1 MECAKIRHTLYAA
14 AVIIVVV
21 FVWFAVRWVAGEVR
35 DASLTIESDNT
46 IDITP
51 EMIQS
56 IKNIGEWEFLSVAD
70 EEIVDTVRR
79 GVFSDDHL
87 VRIYY
92 GTLRIGVNMHHVK
105 PRWIEPHGDS
115 VSVILP
121 QVGLLDNDF
130 IDETRT
136 TSFYESGK
144 WSAADREA
152 MYRQAYAKMKANC
165 LTPKNLREAQ
175 LNAEA
180 QMKNIMRSLG
190 FRAVSVT
197 FGDKPGKKAS
207 SISGDKSTK
216 K

>member
-1 MECAKIRHTLYAA
+1 MKFTKIMALVYAVA
-14 AVIIVVV
+14 AIVIGLLI
-21 FVWFAVRWVAGEVR
+21 WWAVSEVK
-35 DASLTIESDNT
+35 DASLTISSDKT
-46 IDITP
+46 IDVTP

-56 IKNIGEWEFLSVAD
+56 IRSIGEWEFLSIAD
-70 EEIVDTVRR
+70 EEIVDTVRK
-79 GVFSDDHL
+79 GILSDDHL

-92 GTLRIGVNMHHVK
+92 GTLRIGINMHHVA
-105 PRWIEPHGDS
+105 PHWIEPHGDS
-115 VSVILP
+115 VSVTLP
-121 QVGLLDNDF
+121 HVALLDNDF

-165 LTPKNLREAQ
+165 LTPKNIKAAQ
-175 LNAEA
+175 DNAEA

-197 FGDKPGKKAS
+197 FGDKP
-207 SISGDKSTK
+207 TK